1 MKNTKKGFTL
11 VELLVVIA
19 IVAIL
24 ATVAIIGYTSF
35 TKKAEQAADQAA
47 VSQMNTV
54 LEAAQAGGEAVV
66 VEGNDALTAINIFK
80 VLVANEYND
89 ELVAYYEK
97 YSFGYVVESGKAV
110 IVLVEDGKIAYPEAH
125 EGKTEYKEFFK
136 SVDNADQLVD
146 AFNTGYVLLKTDA
159 VFTETIGISN
169 DVTIVGNNKLLNDS
183 DISYDSAAN
192 SIVNITGAQNP
203 ITVHMSGLTIAK
215 EREQAYNRGI
225 NLGGN
230 TEKVTLILDDV
241 DINAYYYAL
250 NIQGNNPNGVEIIV
264 RNSTIT
270 GWTAVNVWSK
280 VNVTFENCT
289 IIGNDASVDNG
300 FGTIVVNS
308 ARSGSIAAG
317 STFTFKNCRIEA
329 NSEHNNPNMKH
340 VVVRTEDVSLT
351 FEGCTFTV
359 NGEVS
364 ELTTYTQYDYIEEV
378 DGVEVEKS
386 DDFTSSTTITI
397 K

>member
-54 LEAAQAGGEAVV
+54 LEAAQAGGEVVV

-97 YSFGYVVESGKAV
+97 YGFGYVVESGKAV
-110 IVLVEDGKIAYPEAH
+110 IVLVEDGKVAYPEAH

-136 SVDNADQLVD
+136 SVDNSDELLD

-159 VFTETIGISN
+159 VFSEPISIQN
-169 DVTIVGNNKLLNDS
+169 DLTIVGNNKILDEAHLN
-183 DISYDSAAN
+183 YDSGAN
-192 SIVNITGAQNP
+192 STINVNGATKE
-203 ITVHMSGLTIAK
+203 ITVTMSGVTIENTMDTYA
-215 EREQAYNRGI
+215 RGI
-225 NLGGN
+225 SLGNN
-230 TEKVTLILDDV
+230 TGKVTLVLEDV
-241 DINAYYYAL
+241 TLESYYYAL
-250 NIQGNNPNGVEIIV
+250 NVAASNEGGVEIIV
-264 RNSTIT
+264 RNSTIK
-270 GWTAVNVWSK
+270 GWAAVNVWSK
-280 VNVTFENCT
+280 VNATFENCT
-289 IIGNDASVDNG
+289 IIGDSVTDNPADTFAAITINDS
-300 FGTIVVNS
+300 S
-308 ARSGSIAAG
+308 AYDYPCSAEG
-317 STFTFKNCRIEA
+317 STLTFKNCTIETVS
-329 NSEHNNPNMKH
+329 NVDNMFH
-340 VVVRTEDVSLT
+340 VSIDTDATVA
-351 FEGCTFTV
+351 FEGCTFKV

-364 ELTTYTQYDYIEEV
+364 ALVFAKDDGATITV
-378 DGVEVEKS
+378 DGVEQ
-386 DDFTSSTTITI
+386 
-397 K
+397 